1 MMAKGGKTDPA
12 TKKRI
17 DREKM
22 LTKCMIT
29 LVTSFLVSWLPYAL
43 VCLYAAFVSSDIP
56 PMFGTL
62 PAMFAKSSM
71 LWSAL
76 FYIFTNKQFKSK
88 VFKHLG
94 IKEKEKKEKDIS
106 ASRNKTLEKD
116 DTRDESV

>member
-1 MMAKGGKTDPA
+1 
-12 TKKRI
+12 
-17 DREKM
+17 
-22 LTKCMIT
+22 
-29 LVTSFLVSWLPYAL
+29 
-43 VCLYAAFVSSDIP
+43 
-56 PMFGTL
+56 MFGTL